1 MNKSKE
7 LRTVTQLVKCIL
19 EEYPT
24 TRNSDNILYCYVLMA
39 IGRRTGIKYES
50 MPIETVLTNL
60 KDLGLPSIETVGRC
74 RRKIVEQCPELAGNS
89 EVEAQRALNEETFK
103 EYAKVV
109 M

>member
-1 MNKSKE
+1 MNKAKE
-7 LRTVTQLVKCIL
+7 LKSTTKLVKCIL
-19 EEYPT
+19 EEIPS

-39 IGRRTGIKYES
+39 IGKSRGIKYGN

-109 M
+109 I